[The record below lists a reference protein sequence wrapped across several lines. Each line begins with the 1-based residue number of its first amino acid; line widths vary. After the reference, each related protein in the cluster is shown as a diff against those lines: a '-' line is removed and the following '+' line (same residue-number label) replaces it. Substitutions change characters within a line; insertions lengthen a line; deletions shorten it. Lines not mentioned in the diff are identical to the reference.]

1 MSVAPPSP
9 AEPSGPSGR
18 PPLLIVQI
26 GPPEPLD
33 CGAAVYRTVQP
44 CRALGELADV
54 TVISGSSLSPALFAQ
69 APSPSGTP
77 EAAGTR
83 EPGLLLAADVL
94 VIRDVADPDLLP
106 VIAAR
111 RRNGRLTVY
120 EISSHIFARPAS
132 EGPGNGGEDLA
143 ARSLPPQLARQADCL
158 QLATATLDA
167 QFAGLNPRR
176 AIFPS
181 QLWDA
186 PVAPAP
192 RPADRVVI
200 GWAGTRAERADLE
213 PALPALAGVLERHPD
228 VRVAIMGDPEL
239 EAALAG
245 LPAAARVSFIPAGA
259 FERAQRFLDELD
271 IGIAPLAP
279 TAYNRCR
286 DDVRFIEYAAH
297 GVLAVCADLE
307 PFQEVVRPGQTGFLF
322 RDTVELETVL
332 ERALA
337 EPELRAAIP
346 ARAARTAAE
355 RLERPHAAHRL
366 GFYLSIAA
374 QMGLRLGGP
383 TARAAFPPPEL
394 TRPSEAARMFPD
406 SRYLALGAG
415 KVDRLLFDGWQKRAA
430 GQAGH
435 AGQIDEALQAFE
447 EAERLAPESH
457 LPPLMIG
464 MTAADD
470 EVALA
475 ALGRAEARYPLSCQ
489 APYLRGVRLLA
500 RGDEAGASAA
510 FEQARAIA
518 PGFGAPQERL
528 GALAEAAGRSAE
540 AAHYYEDAAL
550 QNGAFALPI
559 ARLATIARRDG
570 RLDKAVALLERSLGD
585 DPALGLTNFLVGR
598 AYVELKRFHQAR
610 VHLQR
615 ALLWAES
622 AEAQRS
628 GTREPLVAGA
638 EDRAA
643 VLSELA
649 RAQAGLG
656 EKDGRRETDGL
667 GEIDGV
673 GDSTPQ
679 VDRRAR

>member
-1 MSVAPPSP
+1 MTVTPPPHDAP
-9 AEPSGPSGR
+9 AGR

-33 CGAAVYRTVQP
+33 RGAAVYRTIQP

-54 TVISGSSLSPALFAQ
+54 TVISGSILSPALFA
-69 APSPSGTP
+69 PGPSGAP
-77 EAAGTR
+77 EA
-83 EPGLLLAADVL
+83 GLLLAADVL

-120 EISSHIFARPAS
+120 EISSHVFARPAA
-132 EGPGNGGEDLA
+132 EGAVTGGEDLA

-158 QLATATLDA
+158 QLATAALDA
-167 QFAGLNPRR
+167 EFVGLNPRR

-186 PVAPAP
+186 PVVPAP
-192 RPADRVVI
+192 RPTDRVVI

-213 PALPALAGVLERHPD
+213 LALPALAGVLERHPE

-239 EAALAG
+239 QAALAA
-245 LPAAARVSFIPAGA
+245 LPAARVSFIPAGS
-259 FERAQRFLDELD
+259 FERAQRFLDEID
-271 IGIAPLAP
+271 IGIAPLGP

-297 GVLAVCADLE
+297 GVLAICADLE
-307 PFQEVVRPGQTGFLF
+307 PFRESVRPGQTGFLF
-322 RDTVELETVL
+322 RDTAELETVL

-366 GFYLSIAA
+366 GFYLSVAA
-374 QMGLRLGGP
+374 QMGIRLGGSG
-383 TARAAFPPPEL
+383 ARTAFPPPEL
-394 TRPSEAARMFPD
+394 TSPPEAARIFPE

-415 KVDRLLFDGWQKRAA
+415 KVDRLLCDGWQKRAA
-430 GQAGH
+430 GQA
-435 AGQIDEALQAFE
+435 DLTREALQAFE

-457 LPPLMIG
+457 LPPLLIG
-464 MTAADD
+464 MTATDD
-470 EVALA
+470 EVALE
-475 ALGRAEARYPLSCQ
+475 ALGRAEARYPLSCH
-489 APYLRGVRLLA
+489 APYLRGVRLLG
-500 RGDEAGASAA
+500 RGDEAGATAA
-510 FEQARAIA
+510 FERARAIA

-528 GALAEAAGRSAE
+528 GALAEAAGRTAE
-540 AAHYYEDAAL
+540 AAHYYEEAAL

-615 ALLWAES
+615 ALLWTES
-622 AEAQRS
+622 DEAQRAS
-628 GTREPLVAGA
+628 TREPLVAGA
-638 EDRAA
+638 EDRAS

-656 EKDGRRETDGL
+656 EGRGEGRGETDG
-667 GEIDGV
+667 GE
-673 GDSTPQ
+673 STAS
-679 VDRRAR
+679 VDRRAQ

>member
-1 MSVAPPSP
+1 VSVTPPPHDAPP
-9 AEPSGPSGR
+9 GR

-33 CGAAVYRTVQP
+33 RGAAVYRNIQP

-54 TVISGSSLSPALFAQ
+54 TVISGSILSPALFA
-69 APSPSGTP
+69 PGPSGKSETP
-77 EAAGTR
+77 GTR

-120 EISSHIFARPAS
+120 EISSHIFARAAS
-132 EGPGNGGEDLA
+132 ESTPAEGEDLA

-158 QLATATLDA
+158 QLATAALDA

-181 QLWDA
+181 QLWDT
-186 PVAPAP
+186 PVVPAP
-192 RPADRVVI
+192 RPAERVVI
-200 GWAGTRAERADLE
+200 GWAGTRAEHADL
-213 PALPALAGVLERHPD
+213 ALAIPALAGVLERHPE

-239 EAALAG
+239 QAALAA
-245 LPAAARVSFIPAGA
+245 LPAARVSFIPAGS
-259 FERAQRFLDELD
+259 FERAQRFLDEID

-297 GVLAVCADLE
+297 GVLAICADLE
-307 PFQEVVRPGQTGFLF
+307 PFREIVRPGQTGFLF
-322 RDTVELETVL
+322 RDTAELETVL

-337 EPELRAAIP
+337 EAELRAAIP
-346 ARAARTAAE
+346 ARAARTAGE

-366 GFYLSIAA
+366 GFYLSVAA
-374 QMGLRLGGP
+374 QMGIRLGGSN
-383 TARAAFPPPEL
+383 ARAAFPPPAL
-394 TRPSEAARMFPD
+394 TTPHEAARVFPD
-406 SRYLALGAG
+406 SRYLALGGG
-415 KVDRLLFDGWQKRAA
+415 KVDRLLSDGWEKRSGGKA
-430 GQAGH
+430 GQTD
-435 AGQIDEALQAFE
+435 QTREALQAFE
-447 EAERLAPESH
+447 EAERLSPESH
-457 LPPLMIG
+457 LPPLLIG
-464 MTAADD
+464 MTATDD

-475 ALGRAEARYPLSCQ
+475 ALARAEERYPLSCQ
-489 APYLRGVRLLA
+489 APYLRGVRLLG
-500 RGDEAGASAA
+500 RGDEAGATAA
-510 FEQARAIA
+510 CERARAIA

-528 GALAEAAGRSAE
+528 GSLAEAAGRTAE
-540 AAHYYEDAAL
+540 AAHYYEEAAL

-622 AEAQRS
+622 DEARGN
-628 GTREPLVAGA
+628 GTREPLIAGA
-638 EDRAA
+638 EDRAS

-656 EKDGRRETDGL
+656 
-667 GEIDGV
+667 
-673 GDSTPQ
+673 GD
-679 VDRRAR
+679 A

>member
-1 MSVAPPSP
+1 VSVAPPP
-9 AEPSGPSGR
+9 QAEPSGPSVR
-18 PPLLIVQI
+18 APLLIVQI

-33 CGAAVYRTVQP
+33 RGAAVYRTIQP
-44 CRALGELADV
+44 CRALGELTDV
-54 TVISGSSLSPALFAQ
+54 TVISGSILSPALFAQ
-69 APSPSGTP
+69 APTPPGTP
-77 EAAGTR
+77 ESAATR

-120 EISSHIFARPAS
+120 EISSHIFARAAS
-132 EGPGNGGEDLA
+132 EGAGSGEDLA

-158 QLATATLDA
+158 QLATAALDA

-186 PVAPAP
+186 PGVPAH

-213 PALPALAGVLERHPD
+213 LALPALAGVLERHPE

-239 EAALAG
+239 QAALAA
-245 LPAAARVSFIPAGA
+245 LPPARVSFIPAGS

-307 PFQEVVRPGQTGFLF
+307 PFREVVRPGQTGFLF
-322 RDTVELETVL
+322 RDTAELETVL

-337 EPELRAAIP
+337 EAELRAAIP
-346 ARAARTAAE
+346 ARAARTADD

-366 GFYLSIAA
+366 GFYLSVAA
-374 QMGLRLGGP
+374 QMGIRLGGSS
-383 TARAAFPPPEL
+383 ARPAFPPPEL
-394 TRPSEAARMFPD
+394 TKPPEAARIFPD

-415 KVDRLLFDGWQKRAA
+415 KVDRLLCDGWQKRAA
-430 GQAGH
+430 GQAAQG
-435 AGQIDEALQAFE
+435 GQADRTGEALRAFE

-457 LPPLMIG
+457 LPPLLIG
-464 MTAADD
+464 MTATDD

-475 ALGRAEARYPLSCQ
+475 ALRRAEARYPLSCQ

-500 RGDEAGASAA
+500 RADEAGATAA
-510 FEQARAIA
+510 FERARAIA

-528 GALAEAAGRSAE
+528 GALAEAAGRTAE
-540 AAHYYEDAAL
+540 AAHYYEEAAL

-559 ARLATIARRDG
+559 ARLATIARREG

-610 VHLQR
+610 AHLQR
-615 ALLWAES
+615 ALLWTES
-622 AEAQRS
+622 DEAQQ
-628 GTREPLVAGA
+628 GGAREPLVAGA

-656 EKDGRRETDGL
+656 EIDGL
-667 GEIDGV
+667 GE
-673 GDSTPQ
+673 STAP
-679 VDRRAR
+679 VERRAR

>member
-1 MSVAPPSP
+1 MSVTPLPNDAPP
-9 AEPSGPSGR
+9 GR

-33 CGAAVYRTVQP
+33 RGAAVYRTIQP

-54 TVISGSSLSPALFAQ
+54 TVISGSILSPALFAPG
-69 APSPSGTP
+69 PSPSGTS
-77 EAAGTR
+77 EADGTR
-83 EPGLLLAADVL
+83 EAGLLLAADVL

-120 EISSHIFARPAS
+120 EISSHIFARATSDSAPS
-132 EGPGNGGEDLA
+132 GDEDLA

-158 QLATATLDA
+158 QLATAALDA

-186 PVAPAP
+186 PALPSP
-192 RPADRVVI
+192 RPADRVVV

-213 PALPALAGVLERHPD
+213 LAIPALAGVLERHPE

-239 EAALAG
+239 QAALAA
-245 LPAAARVSFIPAGA
+245 LPAARVSFIPAGS
-259 FERAQRFLDELD
+259 FERAQRFLDEID
-271 IGIAPLAP
+271 IGIAPLSP

-307 PFQEVVRPGQTGFLF
+307 PFREVVRPGQTGFLF
-322 RDTVELETVL
+322 RDTAELETVL

-337 EPELRAAIP
+337 EGELRAAIP

-366 GFYLSIAA
+366 GFYLSVAA
-374 QMGLRLGGP
+374 QMGIRLGGSS
-383 TARAAFPPPEL
+383 ARAAFPPPAL
-394 TRPSEAARMFPD
+394 TTPPEAARVFPD

-415 KVDRLLFDGWQKRAA
+415 KVDQLLCAGWQKRAGGKA
-430 GQAGH
+430 GQTD
-435 AGQIDEALQAFE
+435 QTREALQAFE

-457 LPPLMIG
+457 LPPLLIG
-464 MTAADD
+464 MTATDD

-475 ALGRAEARYPLSCQ
+475 ALARAEKHYPLSCQ
-489 APYLRGVRLLA
+489 AAYLRGVRLLG
-500 RGDEAGASAA
+500 RGDEAGATAA
-510 FEQARAIA
+510 FERARAIA

-528 GALAEAAGRSAE
+528 GSLAEAAGRAAE
-540 AAHYYEDAAL
+540 AAHYYEEAAL

-559 ARLATIARRDG
+559 ARLAAIARRDG

-585 DPALGLTNFLVGR
+585 DPTLGLTNFLVGR

-615 ALLWAES
+615 ALFWAES
-622 AEAQRS
+622 DEAQRNR
-628 GTREPLVAGA
+628 GREPLVAGA
-638 EDRAA
+638 EDRAS

-649 RAQAGLG
+649 RAKAGLG
-656 EKDGRRETDGL
+656 ETDGL
-667 GEIDGV
+667 GESTSV
-673 GDSTPQ
+673 GESKAS
-679 VDRRAR
+679 VNKGGA

>member
-1 MSVAPPSP
+1 MSATLQGATP
-9 AEPSGPSGR
+9 AR

-33 CGAAVYRTVQP
+33 RGAAVYRTIQP

-54 TVISGSSLSPALFAQ
+54 TVISGSILSPALFAQ
-69 APSPSGTP
+69 GTSPSGTMDP
-77 EAAGTR
+77 AGT
-83 EPGLLLAADVL
+83 PDAGLLLAADIL

-120 EISSHIFARPAS
+120 EIGSHIFARAAS
-132 EGPGNGGEDLA
+132 EGAVTGGEDLA
-143 ARSLPPQLARQADCL
+143 ARSLRPQLARQADCL
-158 QLATATLDA
+158 QLATAALDA
-167 QFAGLNPRR
+167 QFAGLNPHR

-181 QLWDA
+181 QLWDP
-186 PVAPAP
+186 PVAPSS

-213 PALPALAGVLERHPD
+213 LALPALVGVLERHPE

-239 EAALAG
+239 QAALAA
-245 LPAAARVSFIPAGA
+245 LPAARVSFIPAGS
-259 FERAQRFLDELD
+259 FERAQRFLDEID

-297 GVLAVCADLE
+297 GVLAICADLE
-307 PFQEVVRPGQTGFLF
+307 PFREVVRPGQTGFLF
-322 RDTVELETVL
+322 RDTAELETVL

-337 EPELRAAIP
+337 EAEVRAAIP

-355 RLERPHAAHRL
+355 RLERTHAAHRL
-366 GFYLSIAA
+366 GFYLSVAA
-374 QMGLRLGGP
+374 QMGIRLGAAS
-383 TARAAFPPPEL
+383 ARAAFPPPEL
-394 TRPSEAARMFPD
+394 TKPPEAARVFPD

-415 KVDRLLFDGWQKRAA
+415 KVDRLLMDGWQKRSSGQTDDA
-430 GQAGH
+430 GG
-435 AGQIDEALQAFE
+435 ALRAFE
-447 EAERLAPESH
+447 EAERLSPESH
-457 LPPLMIG
+457 LPPLLIG
-464 MTAADD
+464 MTATDD

-475 ALGRAEARYPLSCQ
+475 ALGRAEERYPLSCQ
-489 APYLRGVRLLA
+489 APYLRGVRLLG
-500 RGDEAGASAA
+500 RGDEAGATAA
-510 FEQARAIA
+510 FERARAIA

-528 GALAEAAGRSAE
+528 GALAEAAGRTAE
-540 AAHYYEDAAL
+540 AAHYYEEAAL

-559 ARLATIARRDG
+559 ARLATIAQREG
-570 RLDKAVALLERSLGD
+570 RLDKAVALLERSLDD
-585 DPALGLTNFLVGR
+585 DPELGLTNFLVGR
-598 AYVELKRFHQAR
+598 AYAELKRFHQAR

-615 ALLWAES
+615 ALLWNES
-622 AEAQRS
+622 DEARRNS
-628 GTREPLVAGA
+628 TREPLVAGA

-649 RAQAGLG
+649 RANAGLN
-656 EKDGRRETDGL
+656 E
-667 GEIDGV
+667 
-673 GDSTPQ
+673 
-679 VDRRAR
+679 

>member
-1 MSVAPPSP
+1 VTP
-9 AEPSGPSGR
+9 AR

-33 CGAAVYRTVQP
+33 RGEAVYRTIQP

-54 TVISGSSLSPALFAQ
+54 TVVSGSILSPALYAS
-69 APSPSGTP
+69 APSGTA
-77 EAAGTR
+77 EGADG
-83 EPGLLLAADVL
+83 GLLLAADIL

-120 EISSHIFARPAS
+120 EISSHVFARPPGEAAAS
-132 EGPGNGGEDLA
+132 AGEDLA

-158 QLATATLDA
+158 QLATAALDA

-181 QLWDA
+181 QLWEA
-186 PVAPAP
+186 PVIPPA
-192 RPADRVVI
+192 RPADRLVI

-213 PALPALAGVLERHPD
+213 LALPALGGVLDRHPE
-228 VRVAIMGDPEL
+228 VRLAIMGDPEL
-239 EAALAG
+239 QAALASF
-245 LPAAARVSFIPAGA
+245 PAARVSFIPSGS
-259 FERAQRFLDELD
+259 FERRQRFLDEID
-271 IGIAPLAP
+271 IGIAPLAA

-286 DDVRFIEYAAH
+286 DDVRFLEYAAH

-307 PFQEVVRPGQTGFLF
+307 PFHEVVRPGQTGFLF
-322 RDTVELETVL
+322 RDAAELETVL

-337 EPELRAAIP
+337 EAEVRAAIP
-346 ARAARTAAE
+346 ARAARAAAE

-366 GFYLSIAA
+366 GFYLSVAA
-374 QMGLRLGGP
+374 QMGIRLEGGN
-383 TARAAFPPPEL
+383 AHAAFPPPEL
-394 TRPSEAARMFPD
+394 SGPLEAPRAFPD

-415 KVDRLLFDGWQKRAA
+415 KIDRLLIEGWQRRNSEA
-430 GQAGH
+430 G
-435 AGQIDEALQAFE
+435 EALRAFE
-447 EAERLAPESH
+447 EAERLSPDSH
-457 LPPLMIG
+457 LPPLLLG

-475 ALGRAEARYPLSCQ
+475 ALGRAEERYPLSCQ
-489 APYLRGVRLLA
+489 ASYLRGVRLLA
-500 RGDEAGASAA
+500 RGDEAAATAA
-510 FEQARAIA
+510 FARARAIA

-528 GALAEAAGRSAE
+528 GTLAEAAGRAAE
-540 AAHYYEDAAL
+540 AAHYYEEAAL

-585 DPALGLTNFLVGR
+585 DPGLGLTNFLIGR

-622 AEAQRS
+622 APAPQ
-628 GTREPLVAGA
+628 TAAREPLVAGA

-643 VLSELA
+643 VLAELG
-649 RAQAGLG
+649 RAQTGLG
-656 EKDGRRETDGL
+656 ESTGL
-667 GEIDGV
+667 GEP
-673 GDSTPQ
+673 TPA
-679 VDRRAR
+679 VDRRASVNRDDP